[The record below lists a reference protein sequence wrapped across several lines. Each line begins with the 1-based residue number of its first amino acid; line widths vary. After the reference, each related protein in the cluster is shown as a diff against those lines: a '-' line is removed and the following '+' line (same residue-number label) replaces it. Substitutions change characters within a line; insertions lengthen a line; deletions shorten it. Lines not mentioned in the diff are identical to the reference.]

1 MERHGIC
8 KNVGVCSRANK
19 EQIITD
25 DDAEFVCPECGEP
38 LEPVKEDPKKPGGNG
53 KKKPLLIGAA
63 VIVLAA
69 AGIGGG
75 LLLSN
80 GDSKSEKAEPEKVET
95 NVADTVT
102 TKVSEE
108 PVKEEETDK
117 KDAEE
122 TEVKADSKKSPE
134 KGESKPAAKK
144 TPKYSFA
151 TFDGTTMTFK
161 QRHTIPGTSQVAE
174 PGDKVTGVWEN
185 GEVNSVRWYHADGT
199 ASEVLTHE

>member
-38 LEPVKEDPKKPGGNG
+38 LEPVKEDPKTPGGKGN
-53 KKKPLLIGAA
+53 KKPLLIGAA

-102 TKVSEE
+102 TKVSED
-108 PVKEEETDK
+108 PVKEEETEK
-117 KDAEE
+117 KDAEK
-122 TEVKADSKKSPE
+122 TEEKADSKKSPE

>member
-38 LEPVKEDPKKPGGNG
+38 LEPVKEQPKTPGGSG

-80 GDSKSEKAEPEKVET
+80 GDSKPEKVEPAKVET
-95 NVADTVT
+95 NVADTDT

-108 PVKEEETDK
+108 PVKEESAEK
-117 KDAEE
+117 KEAEK
-122 TEVKADSKKSPE
+122 TEEKADSKKATE

>member
-38 LEPVKEDPKKPGGNG
+38 LEPVKEQQKNIGGGKSKKPI
-53 KKKPLLIGAA
+53 LIGAA

-75 LLLSN
+75 LLLSKC
-80 GDSKSEKAEPEKVET
+80 DSKP
-95 NVADTVT
+95 
-102 TKVSEE
+102 
-108 PVKEEETDK
+108 
-117 KDAEE
+117 
-122 TEVKADSKKSPE
+122 TEVKADTVAVDTAKTDTAKVTAEPVENDEADKKGGE
-134 KGESKPAAKK
+134 ETDAKADKKKGTDKGGEAPAVKK

-151 TFDGTTMTFK
+151 SFDGTTMVFK

-174 PGDKVTGVWEN
+174 PGDRVTGVWEN